1 MVNPLD
7 LRGPQFL
14 LFYVCLGGAVC
25 LVAAWLR
32 RSREQATDPPRP
44 LADYL
49 EIAFLR
55 GGAAEAVRVAI
66 LNLVDRGVL
75 ALSGE
80 HVLIAPGEPTA
91 HLMRPTE
98 RAIASRARGVA
109 KAAELLADREVTTA
123 ATTECEPELV
133 RRGLL
138 PSPAQQASRH
148 ALWVLSAGALAA
160 VAGLKILIALSR
172 GRSNIG
178 FLVILGLVF
187 VVVTFLVTHP
197 RRTSAGSALL
207 ADMTTLF
214 RGLKDRATSLR
225 PRQNAN
231 DVALLAA
238 IYGVSAAFPVYPD
251 MKRLFPQPTSSDGGG
266 DSGGSSDSSG
276 SSCGSSCGGG
286 GGGCGG
292 CGS

>member
-32 RSREQATDPPRP
+32 RSREQVTDPPRP

-80 HVLIAPGEPTA
+80 HVQVAPGEPTA
-91 HLMRPTE
+91 HIMRPTE
-98 RAIASRARGVA
+98 RAIAARARGIA

-123 ATTECEPELV
+123 ATTECEPGLV

-138 PSPAQQASRH
+138 PSPAQRASRH
-148 ALWVLSAGALAA
+148 ALWALSGGALAA
-160 VAGLKILIALSR
+160 VAGLKILVALSR

-178 FLVILGLVF
+178 FLVILGLLF

-197 RRTSAGSALL
+197 RRTAAGSALL

-214 RGLKDRATSLR
+214 RGLKDRASSLR

-238 IYGVSAAFPVYPD
+238 IYGVNAAFPVHPE
-251 MKRLFPQPTSSDGGG
+251 MERLFPRPTTSDGSS
-266 DSGGSSDSSG
+266 DSGGSSG